1 MSNSKQV
8 LSKNKWFFLITCV
21 VCVLSISA
29 FKKSDVYFEIQRAF
43 SIWSDVFN
51 EISIRYVDDVDPA
64 FLAKTGIDAMLEAL
78 DPYTVLIDE
87 SESRELDLITRGT
100 YAGIGVEVRK
110 IDGSL
115 TVVHVVE
122 GYPAF
127 KAAIRPG
134 DIITEIDGVSLK
146 GLSPDEA
153 NTLMLGDVGSTI
165 ILTIDKGD
173 GEEASQISLVRE
185 RIVVGNVSYASWID
199 QSKGLGYLHLSRF
212 APQAAADV
220 KAEMVKFMEE
230 DSLKAIILDLR
241 NNPGGLLNEAVGI
254 VDLFVPEGQEVVS
267 VSGRMLEMNESY
279 KTQSPVFFKGA
290 VFILQNEGSA
300 SASEIVAGA
309 LQDLDRAVI
318 LGTSSYGKG
327 LVQIIRPLSYNTS
340 LKMTTAKYLLP
351 SGRSIQSIDYGR
363 SESGYTASV
372 DSTRN
377 RFSTKAGRMVQD
389 GKGID
394 PDVNLDEL
402 KYGIFVED
410 LLIGE
415 YIFDFSN
422 QYASKMDTTD
432 ALNMKQVMEDFK
444 VYLEKNNFSFEG
456 PSESYLKAFKESI
469 ASQNVALS
477 AAAEQ
482 ELKTIS
488 AKEYVYYYQEDAA
501 VIERLIELELIE
513 RVYGENKRNKRT
525 LEMDKW
531 ILAIESLLKTPNRI
545 DQYLN
550 GQP

>member
-8 LSKNKWFFLITCV
+8 LSKNKWILMITCI
-21 VCVLSISA
+21 VCVLSLSA
-29 FKKSDVYFEIQRAF
+29 FQKSDVYFEIQRAF

-220 KAEMVKFMEE
+220 KAEMVKFMKE
-230 DSLKAIILDLR
+230 DSLKALILDLR

-377 RFSTKAGRMVQD
+377 RFSTKAGRIVQD

-422 QYASKMDTTD
+422 QYASKIDTTD

>member
-1 MSNSKQV
+1 MQNRKHQGSFKKLALLAIAV
-8 LSKNKWFFLITCV
+8 ICL
-21 VCVLSISA
+21 LSISA
-29 FKKSDVYFEIQRAF
+29 FRKSDVYFEIQRAF

-51 EISIRYVDDVDPA
+51 EISIRYVDEVDPA

-110 IDGSL
+110 IDGLL
-115 TVVHVVE
+115 TVVHVIE

-134 DIITEIDGVSLK
+134 DVISEIDGVSLK

-153 NTLMLGDVGSTI
+153 NTLMLGDVGSEI
-165 ILTIDKGD
+165 ALTVIRGD
-173 GEEASQISLVRE
+173 SEIREVSLVRE
-185 RIVVGNVSYASWID
+185 RIVVGNISYASWID
-199 QSKGLGYLHLSRF
+199 QSAGLGYLHLSRF

-220 KAEMVKFMEE
+220 KEEMTKFMQE
-230 DSLKAIILDLR
+230 DSLKAIIIDLR
-241 NNPGGLLNEAVGI
+241 NNPGGLLSEAVNI
-254 VDLFVPEGQEVVS
+254 VDLFVPKDVEVVS
-267 VSGRMLEMNESY
+267 VKGRMLEMNEAY
-279 KTQSPVFFKGA
+279 RTQSDVFFKGP

-363 SESGYTASV
+363 SDAGYTAV
-372 DSTRN
+372 KDSTRN
-377 RFSTKAGRMVQD
+377 KFFTSAGRTVQD

-394 PDVNLDEL
+394 PDISLDEL
-402 KYGIFVED
+402 NYGLYVEE
-410 LLIGE
+410 LLIGD

-422 QYASKMDTTD
+422 QYAKQIDSTSV
-432 ALNMKQVMEDFK
+432 LNMQNVMTDFK
-444 VYLEKNNFSFEG
+444 AYLDEQDFTFEG
-456 PSESYLKAFKESI
+456 PSQAYLVALKESI
-469 ASQNVALS
+469 EKQNVSLSKVTETELATIAL
-477 AAAEQ
+477 
-482 ELKTIS
+482 
-488 AKEYVYYYQEDAA
+488 KESVFYYQQDFD
-501 VIERLIELELIE
+501 VIQRLIELELVE
-513 RVYGENKRNKRT
+513 RVYGEKKRYKRT

-531 ILAIESLLKTPNRI
+531 ILAIQSLIKTPNRI